1 MIPKLDPNS
10 KKNPFKNA
18 RKSTSNSFLI
28 FSDIN
33 AVFISDSNAIFTL
46 PVCATYLCQISLPA
60 NIKITPFTYPSA
72 AKINS
77 I

>member
-10 KKNPFKNA
+10 KKKTFKNA
-18 RKSTSNSFLI
+18 RKSTSNTFLI

-46 PVCATYLCQISLPA
+46 PCVQLIFAKYLYLQIS
-60 NIKITPFTYPSA
+60 K
-72 AKINS
+72 
-77 I
+77 